1 MLAAKCHLGTKP
13 YGVHIRVI
21 GVRGAEQIASVS
33 AEVGTEI
40 SGKSEPTV
48 HVVSQSRA
56 ESLALIAS
64 VERAEVHQL
73 VIDATGCPTDSQSR
87 FGDGRASQFRQRT
100 ADRLQPWL
108 AAQLRRLGRADAVFR
123 RARLSLYRA

>member
-33 AEVGTEI
+33 TEVGAEI
-40 SGKSEPTV
+40 SGKSEPTI

-56 ESLALIAS
+56 ESLALILKRRRERCAGGYPGTGKTGDS
-64 VERAEVHQL
+64 VQSGIGIRPGIAAEQLPLRGRLLFLRHQQCSYQTNL
-73 VIDATGCPTDSQSR
+73 TEE
-87 FGDGRASQFRQRT
+87 
-100 ADRLQPWL
+100 
-108 AAQLRRLGRADAVFR
+108 
-123 RARLSLYRA
+123 